1 MPRERRKERQTE
13 DGPARAERRG
23 AARRADGRWMERRF
37 LRVLLRSFFSPRS
50 ARARYQYYHNFTFV
64 IGWHRASVTCRA
76 PFASPFS
83 VSLSFFEP
91 FILSSGCSLCPF
103 LPSLS
108 LPLYHFLHVLSLLS
122 SSVSHRLASLY
133 RSPFPS
139 LCRCRFRDSRPRTLL
154 ARFWSLFVT
163 PAIVP

>member
-1 MPRERRKERQTE
+1 M
-13 DGPARAERRG
+13 DGETFPPG
-23 AARRADGRWMERRF
+23 F
-37 LRVLLRSFFSPRS
+37 ITVIFSPRS

-108 LPLYHFLHVLSLLS
+108 LSLSTTFSSSFLSFLPPSRTVSLLFI
-122 SSVSHRLASLY
+122 VLLFLPLPVPIQRLATPLPA
-133 RSPFPS
+133 RSF
-139 LCRCRFRDSRPRTLL
+139 LVFVRDSRYCSLNNCR
-154 ARFWSLFVT
+154 ARLRYPMT
-163 PAIVP
+163 IGDR

>member
-1 MPRERRKERQTE
+1 MYAAGATERATDRRRT
-13 DGPARAERRG
+13 RASG
-23 AARRADGRWMERRF
+23 AARRGAQTDDGWRDVSSGFYYGHFF
-37 LRVLLRSFFSPRS
+37 LRAP
-50 ARARYQYYHNFTFV
+50 RARYQYYHNFTFV

-103 LPSLS
+103 LPPLS
-108 LPLYHFLHVLSLLS
+108 LPLSPRPFSLLFL
-122 SSVSHRLASLY
+122 RLAPSRFSL
-133 RSPFPS
+133 SFS
-139 LCRCRFRDSRPRTLL
+139 FSFLCRYRFRDPRPRALL